1 MKKFLV
7 VFLLFAV
14 FFVCGC
20 TNEQSSIVLEN
31 MSDLRINY
39 FEGNGKDFAVNFS
52 SGFREEVFAYD
63 GVSTPKKECGVISVV
78 FSDKVSYSFISGK
91 IIIDDVL
98 TEVVLEK
105 SPFEDVYMADIER
118 NVLDSAVISFGL
130 KEREE
135 LVTLKNL
142 SNDWAVDYK
151 KAVEIATNHLSNHL
165 QNLYFNGKLNA
176 ECYLKIVAKNDFEKK
191 FWYFSVIDKSGKSAS
206 VLIDVETKEVF
217 DN

>member
-1 MKKFLV
+1 
-7 VFLLFAV
+7 
-14 FFVCGC
+14 
-20 TNEQSSIVLEN
+20 
-31 MSDLRINY
+31 
-39 FEGNGKDFAVNFS
+39 
-52 SGFREEVFAYD
+52 
-63 GVSTPKKECGVISVV
+63 
-78 FSDKVSYSFISGK
+78 
-91 IIIDDVL
+91 
-98 TEVVLEK
+98 
-105 SPFEDVYMADIER
+105 
-118 NVLDSAVISFGL
+118 VLDSAVISFGL